1 MIQSEESEDYEKKF
15 QECDTRS
22 EAVFSLTSAPSKI
35 IDSDLTILK
44 VNEALSA
51 LLGYSK
57 EELIGTQILDY
68 ACEAD
73 KPHWHALQ
81 DAMWKKGKPNF
92 KLDACI
98 IRKDGRLVWVH
109 VTTIAF
115 KENDTA
121 YAYTILDDFT
131 DWKKLQES
139 EQKLTMALKYSNL
152 AVWELDLV
160 TRRITRSEG
169 FDQLF
174 GYSGN
179 ETDWDERK
187 LLQMFFPDDR
197 IRFETMLNDVRVGQN
212 IDFEGRI
219 QTRNGL
225 IKWINFHGK
234 VETTQHE
241 KDRILGTLSDIT
253 RDKLAQREKD
263 DFISIA
269 SHELKTPL
277 TALKG
282 SLQVLER
289 MKDAPTSMLPP
300 LLAQASKSMSKVASL
315 VDELLNASRMT
326 EGQLHLKKSRF
337 NLSKAIDECC
347 LHINAAGNYRILTQG
362 IKDAEVEAD
371 FERIQR
377 VIVNFVNNAVKYA
390 AMCNEIIIRVE
401 HLPNHIKVT
410 VSDTGPGIAKEKIP
424 HLFERFY
431 RVDQNGSQYAGLG
444 LGLYISAEIVRKH
457 GGEIGVD
464 SEPGTGSNF
473 WFTLPVEH

>member
-1 MIQSEESEDYEKKF
+1 MIQSEESKDYEKQF
-15 QECDTRS
+15 HECDVRS
-22 EAVFSLTSAPSKI
+22 EAVFGLTSAPSKI
-35 IDSDLTILK
+35 INSDLTILK
-44 VNEALSA
+44 VNQALTE

-57 EELIGTQILDY
+57 EEIIGTQILDY
-68 ACEAD
+68 ACEED
-73 KPHWHALQ
+73 KPHWHELQ
-81 DAMWKKGKPNF
+81 DAMWEKGKPNF

-115 KENDTA
+115 KENDIA

-152 AVWELDLV
+152 AVWELDLA

-174 GYSGN
+174 GYSEN

-187 LLQMFFPDDR
+187 LLEMFFPEDR
-197 IRFETMLNDVRVGQN
+197 TKFETMLKDVRIGQH
-212 IDFEGRI
+212 IDFQGRI
-219 QTRNGL
+219 HTRNGL

-234 VETTQHE
+234 VERTEHE
-241 KDRILGTLSDIT
+241 KERILGTLSDVT
-253 RDKLAQREKD
+253 REKLAEREKD

-289 MKDAPTSMLPP
+289 MKDAPTPMLPP
-300 LLAQASKSMSKVASL
+300 LLEQASKSMNKVTSL
-315 VDELLNASRMT
+315 VDELLNATRMA
-326 EGQLHLKKSRF
+326 EGQLHIKKTRF
-337 NLSKAIDECC
+337 NLSKAINECC
-347 LHINAAGNYRILTQG
+347 LHITAAGNYQILTEG

-371 FERIQR
+371 SERIQR
-377 VIVNFVNNAVKYA
+377 VIVNLVNNAVKYA
-390 AMCNEIIIRVE
+390 AMSKQIIIRVE
-401 HLPNHIKVT
+401 QSPDRIKVT
-410 VSDTGPGIAKEKIP
+410 VSDTGPGISKEKIP

-431 RVDQNGSQYAGLG
+431 RADENGGQYSGLG

-464 SEPGTGSNF
+464 SEPGKGSSF
-473 WFTLPVEH
+473 WFTLPVQD